1 MLKFKPMLVIAGIAA
16 GILPSTITVTP
27 LRAEVTTGVEVMHA
41 YHAKAAVKGCSNSIS
56 GRWVAHYSIAPKQL
70 ANPDDV
76 TLSLFSWVL
85 DQVHEAGLPS
95 EYAMIP
101 FVESSYLPQLKS
113 RLGPTGLWQLVG
125 QTARN
130 FKVPMRAGYDG
141 RLSPIDST
149 RGVINY
155 LKYLDRM
162 FKGNEDRVI
171 MAYNAGEG
179 AMQGFL
185 KGRTKLSQITHSYP
199 KKINALT
206 CLIDKQM
213 DKSSFRS
220 AMSRKVPKL
229 HVVKAEAG
237 AGKLIPWAK
246 ANGYNAEWIRK
257 LNPALVGTT
266 IAGREVLV
274 HDPI

>member
-1 MLKFKPMLVIAGIAA
+1 MSKFRSAVLSVLALGA
-16 GILPSTITVTP
+16 ILPNSVNVSP
-27 LRAEVTTGVEVMHA
+27 VRAESVTGVEVLHA
-41 YHAKAAVKGCSNSIS
+41 YHAKAVQQGCTGSIT
-56 GRWVAHYSIAPKQL
+56 GRWVAHFSNAPKQL
-70 ANPDDV
+70 ADPNDP
-76 TLSLFSWVL
+76 TLSLFHYVL
-85 DQVHEAGLPS
+85 EQVHEAGLPS

-101 FVESSYLPQLKS
+101 FVESAYHPELRS

-125 QTARN
+125 TTARN
-130 FKVPMRAGYDG
+130 FKVPMRGGYDG

-149 RGVINY
+149 RGVVNY
-155 LKYLDRM
+155 LKYLNRM

-206 CLIDKQM
+206 CLIDLQM
-213 DKSSFRS
+213 DKPSFRN

-229 HVVKAEAG
+229 HVVRAEAG
-237 AGKLIPWAK
+237 AGNLNSWAK
-246 ANGYNAEWIRK
+246 QQGFDPNWIRK
-257 LNPALVGTT
+257 LNPAL
-266 IAGREVLV
+266 AGRSVGGLEVLV
-274 HDPI
+274 HDPK